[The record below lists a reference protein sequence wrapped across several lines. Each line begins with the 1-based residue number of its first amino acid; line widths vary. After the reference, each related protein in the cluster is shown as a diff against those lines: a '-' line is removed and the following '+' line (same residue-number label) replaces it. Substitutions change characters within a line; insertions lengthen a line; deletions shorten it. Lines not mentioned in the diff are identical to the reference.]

1 VNNGSCFVCS
11 PKYFLAR
18 PSGMPSK
25 AGGGVWSMADKLLW
39 FLIVEYVVLAL
50 AYAWQRDWPRC
61 GYFVSAAGISLSV
74 LGMR

>member
-18 PSGMPSK
+18 PSGMPSN
-25 AGGGVWSMADKLLW
+25 GGGAWSSMADRLLQL
-39 FLIVEYVVLAL
+39 LIVQYVVLAF

-61 GYFVSAAGISLSV
+61 GYFVSAAGISVSV